1 VRGCDSL
8 WRPPEKVAL
17 ELPTYER
24 QTSDNL
30 VRCEGHSVASEVVG
44 LIRHGVGME
53 ALMRVKGLDLR
64 YLLSWLLADS
74 GHATVPEL
82 VDRLAMYGFDV
93 DGRASKTVSDAL
105 RWEIRHGRVLQYG
118 RGLYGPGPTPR
129 ATEYRIHQRII
140 RLRVQAG
147 TLAGERATISG
158 YL

>member
-1 VRGCDSL
+1 MQR
-8 WRPPEKVAL
+8 AA
-17 ELPTYER
+17 
-24 QTSDNL
+24 
-30 VRCEGHSVASEVVG
+30 CEAVVG
-44 LIRHGVGME
+44 LLRHRVGMKAE

-74 GHATVPEL
+74 GSATVPEL

-93 DGRASKTVSDAL
+93 DGRPSKTVSDAL
-105 RWEIRHGRVLQYG
+105 RWEVRHGRVRQHG

-147 TLAGERATISG
+147 TLASERAVISG